1 MNSALPFYSPILDY
15 AAGNLV
21 WAHDDL
27 QTLLGNIAEIV
38 VCILS
43 AFAYQIQGWL
53 HQYVDSPDRKSFL
66 ADFGPGRKYE
76 NAVGIYRENESAA
89 KIGVFDK
96 ALIDSLPPSVRWIAH
111 NGAGYDPVD
120 VYACMAKGRHP
131 VSREVYITSSLKQ
144 EYTFQIPR
152 GP

>member
-1 MNSALPFYSPILDY
+1 MRNHFVSPILNCV
-15 AAGNLV
+15 AGKLV

-27 QTLLGNIAEIV
+27 QNLLGNIAEVV
-38 VCILS
+38 VCILL
-43 AFAYQIQGWL
+43 AFANQIQGWL

-76 NAVGIYRENESAA
+76 NTVGIYRENESAT
-89 KIGVFDK
+89 KIGTYDK
-96 ALIDSLPPSVRWIAH
+96 ALIDGLPSSVRWIAH

-120 VYACMAKGRHP
+120 VYACIAKGRHP
-131 VSREVYITSSLKQ
+131 VSREVYITSSLNQ